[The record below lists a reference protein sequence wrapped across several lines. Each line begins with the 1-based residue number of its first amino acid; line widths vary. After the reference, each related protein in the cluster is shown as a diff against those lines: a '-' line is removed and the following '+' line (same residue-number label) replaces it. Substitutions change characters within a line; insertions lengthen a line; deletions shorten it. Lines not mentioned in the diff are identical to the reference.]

1 MSRILKTAI
10 LSAASLALAAA
21 ANAGDYGQT
30 YGPSAYG
37 QSSYSQSTYGGVMSQ
52 YEASARYGSGSISDS
67 YTDGNVEI
75 YGFSGTLPGLGHN
88 ESLQATNCP
97 TAVYNPEGG
106 RVLGCYNVVKPV
118 PKTTYYRI
126 VRPVIYVRYPVC
138 CAPIAPP
145 PRRRALVVLRLHPRR
160 LLQSRAA
167 WHLRPRRPAI
177 ADARRCIS
185 VPVVTGQ
192 PGKKFLIP
200 QSRRLRGY
208 SFRISYSQEHRLR
221 LGAGCPPR

>member
-10 LSAASLALAAA
+10 LSAAGLALTTA
-21 ANAGDYGQT
+21 ANAGHSGQY
-30 YGPSAYG
+30 YGPSSYGASSYSQSSYG
-37 QSSYSQSTYGGVMSQ
+37 QSSYGGVMSE
-52 YEASARYGSGSISDS
+52 YEASARYGSGSISDA
-67 YTDGNVEI
+67 YTDGNVEM

-118 PKTTYYRI
+118 PKTTYYRV

-145 PRRRALVVLRLHPRR
+145 PP
-160 LLQSRAA
+160 
-167 WHLRPRRPAI
+167 
-177 ADARRCIS
+177 
-185 VPVVTGQ
+185 
-192 PGKKFLIP
+192 
-200 QSRRLRGY
+200 
-208 SFRISYSQEHRLR
+208 
-221 LGAGCPPR
+221 PPRPCCIASPPPPPAPKPCCVAPPPPPPCYNGCFPVHVGATRYGSAW

>member
-1 MSRILKTAI
+1 MSRTLKTAI
-10 LSAASLALAAA
+10 LSAAALALATA
-21 ANAGDYGQT
+21 ANAGDYSHSYSASS
-30 YGPSAYG
+30 YGPSYNASSYN
-37 QSSYSQSTYGGVMSQ
+37 QSSYGPSSYGGVMSQ
-52 YEASARYGSGSISDS
+52 YEASARYGSGSISES
-67 YTDGNVEI
+67 YTDGNVEM

-145 PRRRALVVLRLHPRR
+145 PP
-160 LLQSRAA
+160 
-167 WHLRPRRPAI
+167 
-177 ADARRCIS
+177 
-185 VPVVTGQ
+185 
-192 PGKKFLIP
+192 
-200 QSRRLRGY
+200 
-208 SFRISYSQEHRLR
+208 
-221 LGAGCPPR
+221 PPRPCCIAPPPPPPAPKPCCVAPPPPPPCYSGCAPVHVGASRYGSAW